1 MSNLT
6 RAMMMGA
13 AGAASGATYVDDVF
27 STYLYDGTGGSAQ
40 TITNGIDLSG
50 EGGLVWIKRRDAADH
65 ALFDTVR
72 GVDKVLFSNS
82 ALGSSD
88 FGSSLTAFSSS
99 GFSLGSN
106 STVNYGNL
114 VSWSFRKAPGFFDVV
129 SWTGNGTAGK
139 TVAHSLGSVPGMIMV
154 KCTSTGS
161 TTWRVYHRS
170 LGPTKAV
177 FLDLTN
183 AENTS
188 IGHWNNTAPTST
200 QFTLGVSNDV
210 NQNGDTYVAYVFA
223 HDDQSF
229 GTGGNESII
238 KCGTFTVPGTGLFDI
253 NLGFEP
259 QFILYKQTSGGMGT
273 PNWYIHDTMRG
284 LAQTAFKPLF
294 ANLNNSESLSTTEG
308 LLTVNPLG
316 FKSTSSATN
325 AGDYIYIAIRR
336 PNKPPEA
343 ATEVF
348 DDVIYNGTA
357 GVQNIVNS
365 MLYTDLTWIKR
376 RTSTDPPVITDRLRG
391 GNKYLRTDN
400 AGNEATWESG
410 DIIKLDKMYSFGL
423 SGSSNGYVNSG
434 SQPYISWNFKRA
446 PGFFDI
452 VTYTGTGSNKTEN
465 HNLASTPEFIIV
477 RRRSSTEDWTCYH
490 SSLGNTKYI
499 TLNGASAAGTLSNG
513 WNNTDPTS
521 TNFTVGTHPR
531 VNTSGQTY
539 LAYLFAT
546 LPGISKVGGYSGSNS
561 AQNIDCGF
569 TNGARFV
576 LIKRTDGTADWFVW
590 DTARGI
596 SSGNDPYLKINQPE
610 VEVTNTN
617 YINPLNAG
625 FIVNGNI
632 GDINTSG
639 GSYIFLAIA

>member
-1 MSNLT
+1 M
-6 RAMMMGA
+6 
-13 AGAASGATYVDDVF
+13 
-27 STYLYDGTGGSAQ
+27 
-40 TITNGIDLSG
+40 
-50 EGGLVWIKRRDAADH
+50 
-65 ALFDTVR
+65 
-72 GVDKVLFSNS
+72 
-82 ALGSSD
+82 
-88 FGSSLTAFSSS
+88 
-99 GFSLGSN
+99 
-106 STVNYGNL
+106 
-114 VSWSFRKAPGFFDVV
+114 P
-129 SWTGNGTAGK
+129 
-139 TVAHSLGSVPGMIMV
+139 
-154 KCTSTGS
+154 
-161 TTWRVYHRS
+161 
-170 LGPTKAV
+170 
-177 FLDLTN
+177 
-183 AENTS
+183 
-188 IGHWNNTAPTST
+188 
-200 QFTLGVSNDV
+200 
-210 NQNGDTYVAYVFA
+210 
-223 HDDQSF
+223 
-229 GTGGNESII
+229 
-238 KCGTFTVPGTGLFDI
+238 
-253 NLGFEP
+253 
-259 QFILYKQTSGGMGT
+259 
-273 PNWYIHDTMRG
+273 
-284 LAQTAFKPLF
+284 
-294 ANLNNSESLSTTEG
+294 
-308 LLTVNPLG
+308 
-316 FKSTSSATN
+316 
-325 AGDYIYIAIRR
+325 
-336 PNKPPEA
+336 
-343 ATEVF
+343 
-348 DDVIYNGTA
+348 
-357 GVQNIVNS
+357 
-365 MLYTDLTWIKR
+365 
-376 RTSTDPPVITDRLRG
+376 
-391 GNKYLRTDN
+391 
-400 AGNEATWESG
+400 
-410 DIIKLDKMYSFGL
+410 
-423 SGSSNGYVNSG
+423 
-434 SQPYISWNFKRA
+434 